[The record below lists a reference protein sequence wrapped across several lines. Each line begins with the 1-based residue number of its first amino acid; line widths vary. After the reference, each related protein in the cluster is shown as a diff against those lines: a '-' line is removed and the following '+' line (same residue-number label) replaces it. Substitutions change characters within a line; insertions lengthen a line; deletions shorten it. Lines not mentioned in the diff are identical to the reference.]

1 MISMYN
7 LWYDWYNKVKKKNA
21 EINEIN
27 IYEYSFINIKLLI
40 SHIARL

>member
-1 MISMYN
+1 MYN
-7 LWYDWYNKVKKKNA
+7 LYNTIDTIKLKKNA